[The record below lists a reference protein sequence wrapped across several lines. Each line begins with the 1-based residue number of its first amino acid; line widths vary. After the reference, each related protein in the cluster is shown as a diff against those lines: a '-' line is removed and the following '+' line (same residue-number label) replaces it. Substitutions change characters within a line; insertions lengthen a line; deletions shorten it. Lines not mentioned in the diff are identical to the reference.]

1 MAGQQVFGTA
11 ANTYTMS
18 GITSGLSRDRQTG
31 PLEVVT
37 TDSAGNLASD
47 GGLLFERMSKLG
59 GGIAIALALENP
71 DLVAGERFGIAGNV
85 GFWEGNVALGFTA
98 MGVLGNN
105 LVGQGERWAL
115 SGGVGFTV
123 KEDSYGG
130 RSSQSS
136 VGGRAGLQISW

>member
-1 MAGQQVFGTA
+1 MG
-11 ANTYTMS
+11 
-18 GITSGLSRDRQTG
+18 GITSAASKAEQVG

-37 TDSAGNLASD
+37 TDASGNLASD
-47 GGLLFERMSKLG
+47 GGLLFGQISKLG

-71 DLVAGERFGIAGNV
+71 DLVANERFALAGNV

-98 MGVLGNN
+98 AGVLGKN

-123 KEDSYGG
+123 KEDSFGG
-130 RSSQSS
+130 QSSKSS
-136 VGGRAGLQISW
+136 VGGRAGLQVSW